1 MTGRRHRLHGLSAI
15 PAVEQHDIVNDDVET
30 GEFVVEQRATLC
42 SGEPDQ
48 ATGLRPSMNEIGTND
63 SVASAADA
71 SPIDWNGPTARF
83 WADHDDRYDALLA
96 GHGDALFAAAAPVPG
111 EHVLDIGCGC
121 GSTTLRAAEAVASG
135 AGTALG
141 VDISQAMID
150 RARSR
155 VAESGT
161 GHAGFQ
167 VGDLQTADL
176 GRATFDLAISRYGV
190 MFFGD
195 HAAAFA
201 NVRSAM
207 RPGGR
212 LAFVCWAEQARNEH
226 WTVPFDALAPHLG
239 LAPLVAQPNGPFALA
254 DPAYVQT
261 ILGRAGW
268 RDIEVSELR
277 KPLRVGSDA
286 DDAVAFEISD
296 PETAEDLASAGPAAA
311 AQALA
316 DLRAAFAARERPDG
330 VWLAAAAWLVTAV
343 AD

>member
-1 MTGRRHRLHGLSAI
+1 MT
-15 PAVEQHDIVNDDVET
+15 
-30 GEFVVEQRATLC
+30 
-42 SGEPDQ
+42 
-48 ATGLRPSMNEIGTND
+48 EIGRTD
-63 SVASAADA
+63 GVASTAEA
-71 SPIDWNGPTARF
+71 SSIDWNGPTARF

-96 GHGDALFAAAAPVPG
+96 GHGEALLAAAAPVPG

-150 RARSR
+150 KARSHA
-155 VAESGT
+155 AESGT
-161 GHAGFQ
+161 GNARFQ
-167 VGDLQTADL
+167 VGDLQTAEL
-176 GRATFDLAISRYGV
+176 GCAVFDLAISRYGV

-201 NVRSAM
+201 NIRSAM
-207 RPGGR
+207 RAGGR
-212 LAFVCWAEQARNEH
+212 LAFVCWAERARNEH

-239 LAPLVAQPNGPFALA
+239 LSPPVAQPSGPFALA
-254 DPAYVQT
+254 DPARVHT
-261 ILGRAGW
+261 ILSRSGW
-268 RDIEVSELR
+268 RDIEITELR

-286 DDAVAFEISD
+286 DDAIAFEISD
-296 PETAEDLASAGPAAA
+296 PETAGDLASADPVAA

-330 VWLAAAAWLVTAV
+330 VWLAAAAWLVSAV